1 MNITCVHTG
10 SIIENNSKTVLA
22 RRFKQNNSGQTNHH
36 IELQNTN
43 QLLLEFV
50 NHSTANKCEKK
61 HQTLKKDS
69 VASKQSE
76 CTMC

>member
-1 MNITCVHTG
+1 MCAHKSITEG
-10 SIIENNSKTVLA
+10 SS
-22 RRFKQNNSGQTNHH
+22 SQTHQH

-50 NHSTANKCEKK
+50 NHSTATKREKK

-69 VASKQSE
+69 VASKQLKNVR
-76 CTMC
+76 MCNVLSMQKLEQL